1 MDDITKK
8 AEDTTPEAAETDD
21 TAEGVE
27 VMASVENTEEM
38 PEVETPST
46 PPEPTVSE
54 ELSPLESLLRL
65 GLSEREAEL
74 VLNDREERKRIATQ
88 PSDSL
93 PRMAHSPRLN
103 ISYGELMEMKEIF
116 QGLSDTEINR
126 LYNKVTK

>member
-8 AEDTTPEAAETDD
+8 TEDTTPEAAETDD

-27 VMASVENTEEM
+27 IMASVVNTEET

-46 PPEPTVSE
+46 PPEPTASE